1 MNPPTP
7 PASSTSQPSTV
18 EDARGKP
25 SFRKWRAKIEKRKG
39 MENLEERT
47 FQYGGYKFVW
57 GNDNQDDEEKRLL
70 NRIVTVT
77 NNNLKKDKKE
87 LQAMLMLSLGH
98 Q

>member
-1 MNPPTP
+1 
-7 PASSTSQPSTV
+7 
-18 EDARGKP
+18 
-25 SFRKWRAKIEKRKG
+25 